1 MSGQHDDIV
10 KAIEAWTG
18 RSIFHPIPM
27 LNFLIRRIGALYA
40 HKIGQWLA
48 TLITLAIVRA
58 AAYAVAKYP
67 PLAPFINT
75 PGLVESA
82 MGIAAA
88 AINTLA
94 NEVGKSNASEADV
107 AREIASDLS
116 TEQPV
121 AKAEPVNP
129 Q

>member
-1 MSGQHDDIV
+1 MSGQPDDIV

-18 RSIFHPIPM
+18 RSTFHPM
-27 LNFLIRRIGALYA
+27 KDFFIRRIGALYA

-67 PLAPFINT
+67 PLSPFINT

-88 AINTLA
+88 VINTLA
-94 NEVGKSNASEADV
+94 NTASKTNASEGDVLNDV
-107 AREIASDLS
+107 ADDLK

-121 AKAEPVNP
+121 VKAEPA